1 MWTAAACR
9 RSLATEQAPA
19 LQMTDYE
26 LKRLPDG
33 KQTLVVGSGTA
44 PRTDA
49 GSSTCRAP
57 TEGNHN
63 SKRRYSVRSI
73 ALPARRAPYT
83 LRCDGGGA
91 TNLTTC
97 SSRSGLNG
105 FAMQT
110 TAPS

>member
-19 LQMTDYE
+19 LQITDYE

-44 PRTDA
+44 
-49 GSSTCRAP
+49 CRAP
-57 TEGNHN
+57 TDGNHN
-63 SKRRYSVRSI
+63 SKPRYSVRSI
-73 ALPARRAPYT
+73 ALPASRAPYT
-83 LRCDGGGA
+83 LRCEGGGA
-91 TNLTTC
+91 TNRTTC